1 MKQKLTIA
9 FQSKWLP
16 KLVGFDYEIQYKQG
30 KENLVADGP
39 SRLYGL
45 QLLASTLSSLSSDLI
60 AAIRAS
66 WSQDTFLQ
74 QLIQTLDKGQQHP
87 KYSWQPGILYRK
99 GKVVVGVVASVKQ

>member
-87 KYSWQPGILYRK
+87 KYSWQQGFLYRK